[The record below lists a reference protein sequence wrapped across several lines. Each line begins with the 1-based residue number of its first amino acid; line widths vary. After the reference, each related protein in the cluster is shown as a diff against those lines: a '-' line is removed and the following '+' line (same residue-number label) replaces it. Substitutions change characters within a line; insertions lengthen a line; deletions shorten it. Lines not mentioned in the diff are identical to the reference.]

1 MKKFARKSLLF
12 TLFFT
17 LFFVLINSIYLGI
30 IALTD
35 WDFMKRLE
43 SLRFDNPDF
52 ELLVIGNSFPEY
64 GIDSEFLTS
73 KGIKSYNLG
82 IVGSSDETS
91 YIQLNEYLTRY
102 KQKPNYVLLGVNSY
116 LDPFNNVG
124 IEPIVDFT
132 MKGHKYSF
140 NDVPLIKFKWLGVE
154 IIKKILSSKHRSAKL
169 SYGQVKFQKATTDHT
184 SFNETYLD
192 INKVESSYW
201 IGEFVKLC
209 TQSGIKL
216 VIIEMPGLKE
226 TQNLSEVGPY
236 PLKFKNG
243 YSATMYNF
251 NSQVFCEIFDIDKDW
266 VGRSHLNETGA
277 AKFTKE
283 LLNFIKRDI

>member
-17 LFFVLINSIYLGI
+17 FFFVLINSIYLGV

-43 SLRFDNPDF
+43 SLRFTNPDF
-52 ELLVIGNSFPEY
+52 ELLVVGNSFPEY
-64 GIDSEFLTS
+64 GVDAEFLTS
-73 KGIKSYNLG
+73 QGIKSYNLG

-91 YIQLNEYLTRY
+91 YIQLNEYLTKY
-102 KQKPNYVLLGVNSY
+102 TKKPKYVLLGVNSY

-124 IEPIVDFT
+124 IEPIVEFT
-132 MKGHKYSF
+132 MKGHKYGF
-140 NDVPLIKFKWLGVE
+140 NDVPLMKFKWLGVE
-154 IIKKILSSKHRSAKL
+154 IVKKIFSSKHRNARL
-169 SYGQVKFQKATTDHT
+169 SYGQVKFQKATTDNT
-184 SFNETYLD
+184 SFNEINLD
-192 INKVESSYW
+192 IKKVESSYW

-209 TQSGIKL
+209 AQNGIKL
-216 VIIEMPGLKE
+216 IITEMPGLKE
-226 TQNLSEVGPY
+226 TQNLSEVGPF

-251 NSQVFCEIFDIDKDW
+251 NSRDFCKIFDINKDW

-283 LLNFIKRDI
+283 LLYYIKRDI